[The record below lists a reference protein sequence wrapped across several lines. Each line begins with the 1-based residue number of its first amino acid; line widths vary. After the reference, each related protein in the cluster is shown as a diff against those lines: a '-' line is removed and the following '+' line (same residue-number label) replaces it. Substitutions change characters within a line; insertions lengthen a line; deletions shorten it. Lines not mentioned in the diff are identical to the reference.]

1 MTKLLLLLHVVF
13 FALSGGAAAETIEK
27 TVVRL
32 GVMESAEPGFFANT
46 VQPIAAALTRAIPHA
61 ELAIISLSPITLT
74 QDILREQP
82 DFFLVPSST
91 FTEIFDEMGAQPIA
105 VRKSAFAENPA
116 SSVGAAFVVR
126 NDRRDLADTASLRGR
141 RAAATLPTS
150 LDGWLA
156 ARLELRRLGYQ
167 DDRFFESVRFLTYSF
182 PDVLSG
188 VLSGAY
194 DVGIVPACR
203 LEQAQS
209 SGLLEP
215 GVLRVIEREGGE
227 DDDAALAC
235 RHSTALYPDVVVGAL
250 PWTSPE
256 FARSMTVALL
266 TAPADPSP
274 TGYSWQ
280 ITADFHAVRSLYEA
294 LHLGP
299 WAYLD
304 SWTPSALWRRFG
316 WYAAALLAAAL
327 LLIFNE
333 RRLRSL
339 VRRRT
344 AELERSMA
352 REKALETAERNAREA
367 LAEAERTGAVSEL
380 CAMIAHELKQP
391 INAAV
396 NYMAILKV
404 KLVEAAAS
412 GASGWPD
419 PFVVQSLSGADVQV
433 RRIAAIIDKVRG
445 YARKEAREPTVV
457 DLSDCAKRAAAHLDR
472 TPGPAVR
479 CRLTPKACVLG
490 DALELELLVLNLLK
504 NAREAADGAPDGLA
518 EVAVTMPPDAGA
530 VVLTVSD
537 NGPPMSDEKFA
548 RLVTLSKSIRSD
560 KADGLGL
567 GLRIVRNIVDEHG
580 ASLTI
585 ERMARGLNI
594 IVRFERCQ
602 APLPDESGAP
612 SRTTPSAEQERPS

>member
-1 MTKLLLLLHVVF
+1 MTKLLLLIPVVF

-46 VQPIAAALTRAIPHA
+46 VQPIASALTRAIPNA
-61 ELAIISLSPITLT
+61 ELAIISLSPITLAK
-74 QDILREQP
+74 DIRRERP

-91 FTEIFDEMGAQPIA
+91 FTEIFDEIGAQPIA
-105 VRKSAFAENPA
+105 VRKSAFAEKPA

-126 NDRRDLADTASLRGR
+126 SDRKDLSSAASLRGR
-141 RAAATLPTS
+141 RAAATLPNS

-167 DDRFFESVRFLTYSF
+167 DDRFFGSVHFLTYPF

-194 DVGIVPACR
+194 DVGIVPACL

-227 DDDAALAC
+227 DDGSHLAC

-250 PWTSPE
+250 PWTSAE
-256 FARSMTVALL
+256 FARDMTVALL

-352 REKALETAERNAREA
+352 REKTLETAERNAREA

-396 NYMAILKV
+396 NYMAILKA
-404 KLVEAAAS
+404 KLEPVAS
-412 GASGWPD
+412 GAAAPD
-419 PFVVQSLSGADVQV
+419 PFIAQSLAGADAQV

-445 YARKEAREPTVV
+445 YARKEARAPAPV
-457 DLSDCAKRAAAHLDR
+457 DLSGCAQRAAAHLAR
-472 TPGPAVR
+472 TPGPALR
-479 CRLTPKACVLG
+479 RHLTPKAYVLG

-504 NAREAADGAPDGLA
+504 NAREAADGAPDGFA
-518 EVAVTMPPDAGA
+518 DVAVTAPADGDW
-530 VVLTVSD
+530 VVLTVTD
-537 NGPPMSDEKFA
+537 NGPPISDEKFE
-548 RLVTLSKSIRSD
+548 RLVSLSESIRSD

-580 ASLTI
+580 ASLKI
-585 ERMARGLNI
+585 ERMARGLRI
-594 IVRFERCQ
+594 IVRFERCPEPLSD
-602 APLPDESGAP
+602 APGTL
-612 SRTTPSAEQERPS
+612 SRKTL